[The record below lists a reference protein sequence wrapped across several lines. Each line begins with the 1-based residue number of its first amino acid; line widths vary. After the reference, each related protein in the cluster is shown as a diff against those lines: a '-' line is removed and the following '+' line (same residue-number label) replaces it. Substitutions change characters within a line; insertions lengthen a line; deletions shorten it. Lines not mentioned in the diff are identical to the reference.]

1 MVIFAECH
9 PNAVPQRIRPDIR
22 STDDDYSGQGGGQLT
37 GGMMNNHMMDRAV
50 LVTGGSS
57 GLGAAV
63 VDAVGKAGGRPYVLD
78 RRAPTAVVPWLE
90 CDLADTRAAE
100 RATRELAE
108 QAGGLDGVVTAAGI
122 DVPGRLTNVPAE
134 TWERIVTVDLFATA
148 AVVRAALP
156 YLERTHGTV
165 VTVASTLGVKAVSDA
180 TAYCAAKF
188 GVVGFTRALAAELAG
203 TVDVTLLIPGGMRT
217 GFFDERDER
226 YRPGA
231 DAVLN
236 DPAHVADAILFAL
249 AQPPGCTV
257 RELVVCAERESS
269 YP

>member
-1 MVIFAECH
+1 M
-9 PNAVPQRIRPDIR
+9 R
-22 STDDDYSGQGGGQLT
+22 
-37 GGMMNNHMMDRAV
+37 V

-63 VDAVGKAGGRPYVLD
+63 VTAVAKAGGQPYVID
-78 RRAPTAVVPWLE
+78 RQAPADGVPWVQ

-100 RATRELAE
+100 RATVELAE
-108 QAGGLDGVVTAAGI
+108 RAGGLDGVVTAAGT
-122 DVPGRLTNVPAE
+122 DVPGRLADVPAA
-134 TWERIVTVDLFATA
+134 TWERVIAVDLLATA
-148 AVVRAALP
+148 AVVRAAMP
-156 YLERTHGTV
+156 WLERSGGTI

-203 TVDVTLLIPGGMRT
+203 TVGVTLLIPGGMRT
-217 GFFDERDER
+217 AFFADRDPQ
-226 YRPGA
+226 YQPGA

-236 DPAHVADAILFAL
+236 DPANVAAAVLFAL
-249 AQPPGCTV
+249 SQPPGCAV
-257 RELVVCAERESS
+257 REMVVCADRETS

>member
-1 MVIFAECH
+1 MTGVA
-9 PNAVPQRIRPDIR
+9 
-22 STDDDYSGQGGGQLT
+22 GGGRAPAAPD
-37 GGMMNNHMMDRAV
+37 GAV

-63 VDAVGKAGGRPYVLD
+63 VAALAAAGGRPCVLD
-78 RRAPTAVVPWLE
+78 QRAPAGQVPWAA

-100 RATRELAE
+100 AATRELAE
-108 QAGGLDGVVTAAGI
+108 RMGGLAGVVTAAGI
-122 DVPGRLTNVPAE
+122 DTPGRLAEVPAE
-134 TWERIVTVDLFATA
+134 VWERVVAVDLLATA

-156 YLERTHGTV
+156 HLERSRGSV

-203 TVDVTLLIPGGMRT
+203 SVGVTLLIPGGMRT
-217 GFFDERDER
+217 AFFDGRDER

-231 DAVLN
+231 DAALN
-236 DPAHVADAILFAL
+236 DPAHVADAVLFAL
-249 AQPPGCTV
+249 SQPPGCAI
-257 RELVVCAERESS
+257 RELVVCADRESS